1 MPILNVPWRDD
12 NGVITGNW
20 RVEAKDA
27 LEAAKK
33 AQAGEGEFL
42 PVDLPRPGPG
52 ENPIIVPPR
61 QSPPDATVYV
71 PPGPPKKTE
80 TPLLAPVLDWA
91 VEKVAPAAWDVAKP
105 AILPTTIGAAL
116 NYGGPSLPVVG
127 PALAA
132 LPPQARESIGSV
144 VGTGINMLTGIEKPS
159 ISGLAMSAVS
169 PGATRRGA
177 QAGTRFIPGV
187 QAARATGLR
196 EEAQG
201 LSETMRQG
209 LTQEGID
216 QLFASARQSGVRVP
230 MTETRGMLT
239 NLLAAEA
246 EQPRGWQFPSVR
258 DSGAELQGM
267 LASSA
272 SQGGPPIAQLD
283 AWRRRLGARINVT
296 KDTEEQ
302 QALRALY
309 GSVLTDLETAAD
321 QVGGDAALA
330 LRNGISQSRR
340 MFSADDLNDLV
351 EGATSKKREGDL
363 LRRVDFGGIKK
374 TLERPR
380 TEQQTLLSQFL
391 DEHPEERADLMS
403 LLDDMNRRNV
413 KLLPPAGSTWGSG
426 GVLTTGGGGFLAAK
440 AINTV
445 AGSEVVDPMTTG
457 VAVGA
462 GSMIISKLMMTPA
475 GRAAIRQMYADTGT
489 LNVMQLLTQF
499 GGQAVRANVGPPA
512 VDLAQRVS
520 TRATGFPGYPAE
532 EQRQP

>member
-1 MPILNVPWRDD
+1 MSTPTHDVPWSD
-12 NGVITGNW
+12 GITY
-20 RVEAKDA
+20 RVEAATPK
-27 LEAAKK
+27 EAVQKRI
-33 AQAGEGEFL
+33 AGFGTPL
-42 PVDLPRPGPG
+42 PPVVPRPGPG
-52 ENPIIVPPR
+52 ENPVLAPP
-61 QSPPDATVYV
+61 QPAPSTGGTVYV
-71 PPGPPKKTE
+71 PPDPPPKTE
-80 TPLLAPVLDWA
+80 TPLLSPVLDWA
-91 VEKVAPAAWDVAKP
+91 VSKVAPAAWDVAKP

-127 PALAA
+127 PALGA

-144 VGTGINMLTGIEKPS
+144 VGTGVNMLLGIEKPS
-159 ISGLAMSAVS
+159 LAQLALSAVS
-169 PGATRRGA
+169 PGATRTTARGV
-177 QAGTRFIPGV
+177 TSVLPGV
-187 QAARATGLR
+187 AAARATGLR

-216 QLFASARQSGVRVP
+216 QLFASARQSGVRVAMP
-230 MTETRGMLT
+230 ETRGMLT
-239 NLLAAEA
+239 TLLAGEA
-246 EQPRGWQFPSVR
+246 EQPRAWQFASVR
-258 DSGAELQGM
+258 DSSTELQGM
-267 LASSA
+267 LANSA
-272 SQGGPPIAQLD
+272 SQGGPPLAQLD

-309 GSVLTDLETAAD
+309 GSVLTDLESAAD
-321 QVGGDAALA
+321 QLGGDAALA

-340 MFSADDLNDLV
+340 MFSADDLHDLV
-351 EGATSKKREGDL
+351 EGATSKEREGDL

-391 DEHPEERADLMS
+391 AEHPEERAELFD

-413 KLLPPAGSTWGSG
+413 KLLPPPGSTFGSG
-426 GVLTTGGGGFLAAK
+426 GVLARGGAGYLAAK
-440 AINTV
+440 GINAV
-445 AGSEVVDPMTTG
+445 AGSEILDPQMTG

-462 GSMIISKLMMTPA
+462 GSVILSKLMMTPA
-475 GRAAIRQMYADTGT
+475 GRSAIRQMYAETGT

-499 GGQAVRANVGPPA
+499 GGQVTRANLGPPA

-520 TRATGFPGYPAE
+520 TRATGFPGYPAQE
-532 EQRQP
+532 PARQP

>member
-1 MPILNVPWRDD
+1 MPILDVPWRDD
-12 NGVITGNW
+12 NGVLVGRW

-27 LEAAKK
+27 TEAAKK
-33 AQAGEGEFL
+33 AQAGQGEWL
-42 PVDLPRPGPG
+42 NLDIPRPGPG
-52 ENPIIVPPR
+52 ENPIIAPPNPP
-61 QSPPDATVYV
+61 PPDATVYN
-71 PPGPPKKTE
+71 PPGPPRTTE
-80 TPLLAPVLDWA
+80 EPLLAPVFNWIGETVLPKA
-91 VEKVAPAAWDVAKP
+91 LDVARP
-105 AILPTTIGAAL
+105 AILPTTLGAAA
-116 NYGGPSLPVVG
+116 NYGGAAVPGLS
-127 PALAA
+127 A

-144 VGTGINMLTGIEKPS
+144 VGTGINMLTGIEQPS
-159 ISGLAMSAVS
+159 LSGLAMSAVS

-177 QAGTRFIPGV
+177 RAVTSVIPGV
-187 QAARATGLR
+187 PAARATGLR
-196 EEAQG
+196 EEALA

-209 LTQEGID
+209 LTTEGID
-216 QLFASARQSGVRVP
+216 QLFASARQSGARIP
-230 MTETRGMLT
+230 MTETRTMLDT
-239 NLLAAEA
+239 LLAREV
-246 EQPRGWQFPSVR
+246 EQPRGWQFASVR

-283 AWRRRLGARINVT
+283 AWRRRLGARIKVT

-302 QALRALY
+302 QALRSLY
-309 GSVLTDLETAAD
+309 GSVITDLEAAAD
-321 QVGGDAALA
+321 QIGGDAALA

-340 MFSADDLNDLV
+340 MFSADDLHDLV
-351 EGATSKKREGDL
+351 EGATSKEREGDL

-391 DEHPEERADLMS
+391 DEHPEERADLMN

-413 KLLPPAGSTWGSG
+413 KLLPPPGSTFGSG
-426 GVLTTGGGGFLAAK
+426 GVLARGGAGYLAAK
-440 AINTV
+440 GINAV
-445 AGSEVVDPMTTG
+445 AGTEVLDPQTTG

-462 GSMIISKLMMTPA
+462 GSVILSKLMMTPA

-499 GGQAVRANVGPPA
+499 GGQAARANLGPPA